1 VPSGRRVAVKRMI
14 ISRQTNIAALEN
26 EIAMMVLNL
35 LALLGAK
42 DKY

>member
-1 VPSGRRVAVKRMI
+1 MI
-14 ISRQTNIAALEN
+14 ISGQTNIAALEN